1 MSCSAGKR
9 SCVVCVYTWGVSV
22 HEGKKG
28 WRRPHHT
35 YKQVMQL
42 SELGCN
48 WSNNQML
55 RSKTKL
61 VEYQWLTHI
70 QPRSLTWL
78 IFTTAHTL
86 LSVSAWVDIGLF
98 PALTHTST
106 APPSSLWRPWRRA
119 WGRSCGKQTPSS
131 ESLYVF
137 ILDGLLVCVLLAV
150 FSQLCSSLNHSKRP
164 STLVFS

>member
-1 MSCSAGKR
+1 M
-9 SCVVCVYTWGVSV
+9 YTWGVSV

-28 WRRPHHT
+28 RRRPHHT
-35 YKQVMQL
+35 YKQVTRM
-42 SELGCN
+42 SELGRN

-61 VEYQWLTHI
+61 VKYQWLTHV

-78 IFTTAHTL
+78 IFTTRTL

-98 PALTHTST
+98 PALRHIST
-106 APPSSLWRPWRRA
+106 APPSTLWRPWRRA

-150 FSQLCSSLNHSKRP
+150 FNQFCSSLNHSKSGCIQHLYSVKCSR
-164 STLVFS
+164 S